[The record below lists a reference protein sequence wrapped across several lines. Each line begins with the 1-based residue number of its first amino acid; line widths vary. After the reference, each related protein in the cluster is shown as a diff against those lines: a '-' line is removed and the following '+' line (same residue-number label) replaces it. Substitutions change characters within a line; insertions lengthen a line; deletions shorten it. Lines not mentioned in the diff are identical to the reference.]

1 MYNFTTTEQY
11 YKDFFETL
19 FPDTLSQALI
29 LRYDFIV
36 DDGESLVLRILV
48 DNTRDTPLPELH
60 LEKDGIEK
68 FAEIAGIP
76 ELLGVQKNLEIQL
89 KYPKGRTPPLYNTK
103 GWNVTYKN

>member
-1 MYNFTTTEQY
+1 MYIFKNTEQY

-19 FPDTLSQALI
+19 FPDTLSQAII
-29 LRYDFIV
+29 LHYDFMV

-68 FAEIAGIP
+68 FAEIVGIP

-103 GWNVTYKN
+103 GWNITYIN

>member
-1 MYNFTTTEQY
+1 MYIFKNTEQY

-29 LRYDFIV
+29 LHYDFMV

-68 FAEIAGIP
+68 FAQLAGIP
-76 ELLGVQKNLEIQL
+76 ELLGGSKEFRNPIKISQRKDSTSI
-89 KYPKGRTPPLYNTK
+89 
-103 GWNVTYKN
+103 